1 MSLLTYKIL
10 HLFGVFLL
18 FAALGHIT
26 LRAAEGAS
34 GRSKLAGISHGVA
47 LLLIVVSGFGLL
59 ARLGLSHDWAWPTWV
74 WLKLLLWLLLGGAL
88 VLVRRAPRLGT
99 LWWWLIP
106 LLGAA
111 AAYLALF
118 KPTF

>member
-10 HLFGVFLL
+10 HLFGIFLL
-18 FAALGHIT
+18 FTALGGLT
-26 LRAAEGAS
+26 LRSADGGE
-34 GRSKLAGISHGVA
+34 RSRLAGISHGVA
-47 LLLIVVSGFGLL
+47 LLVILVSGFGLL

-74 WLKLLLWLLLGGAL
+74 WLKLTVWLLLGASL
-88 VLVRRAPRLGT
+88 VLVRRLPRLRN
-99 LWWWLIP
+99 LWWCLFP